1 MLRRNALGYA
11 VLHDVYGYPSR
22 WVRFLRGDCHMNI
35 RATLVCLQVSA
46 GQMCSRVMH
55 QVKQQ
60 MCNGVR
66 KLLPGSGELDEPDEP
81 FEQYT
86 VFVESDPSS

>member
-1 MLRRNALGYA
+1 
-11 VLHDVYGYPSR
+11 
-22 WVRFLRGDCHMNI
+22 MNI

-86 VFVESDPSS
+86 VFAESDPSSYSFLRCRPGVHSFRGRQSHAIL